1 MDLRALLA
9 AVLQLLKKT
18 CALCSV
24 RFALRPV
31 CPAFDNEVRVTAKR
45 GGGERE
51 EDNDAAR
58 F

>member
-18 CALCSV
+18 LCSI

-51 EDNDAAR
+51 DNDAAR